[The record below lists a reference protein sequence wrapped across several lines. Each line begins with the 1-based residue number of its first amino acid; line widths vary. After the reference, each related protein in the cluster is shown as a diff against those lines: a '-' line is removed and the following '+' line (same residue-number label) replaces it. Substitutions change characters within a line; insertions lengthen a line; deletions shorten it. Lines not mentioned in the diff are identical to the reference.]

1 MRVEDRPGM
10 KIVTPTRLRQM
21 QRDYA
26 EHKDHNPEECPTAA
40 VYWVIEEL
48 MFRRNDG
55 APETLER
62 ITCPVCQGKCGPAH
76 PCGHCRNRGWLPAP
90 PRFSALSAEDVDPDY
105 VFGLN
110 QLASR
115 IAFTNREKGF
125 GDPSLENID
134 RKLLLAVSEIC
145 EAQDVLR
152 DGHAPDSVFWHPKD
166 PNRTSGPVGSIE
178 NGDKPDGFP
187 IELADAIIRLLHI
200 CSALN
205 IDIAAAVAL
214 KVKYNRTRPEKHGRI
229 F

>member
-1 MRVEDRPGM
+1 MSEQ
-10 KIVTPTRLRQM
+10 RQQLSKGAIEGSVLM
-21 QRDYA
+21 YREA
-26 EHKDHNPEECPTAA
+26 
-40 VYWVIEEL
+40 VIEAARL
-48 MFRRNDG
+48 L
-55 APETLER
+55 TLDR
-62 ITCPVCQGKCGPAH
+62 
-76 PCGHCRNRGWLPAP
+76 
-90 PRFSALSAEDVDPDY
+90 AEDSTLSGVLTGLGTLRRALDEYNAVKSRTSEDPDY

-125 GDPSLENID
+125 SDPSLENID

-152 DGHAPDSVFWHPKD
+152 DGHQPDQVFWRRSSDGP
-166 PNRTSGPVGSIE
+166 TSSAGSLE